1 MYKINYIDLNEK
13 VYRAL
18 KEMILKN
25 ELRSGEKL
33 NQEKLA
39 IQLGVSR
46 TPLQS
51 AFYRLEKELL
61 VEIKPRKGAFVKQLT
76 LQDFHELYDIRGR
89 LESLGAYEAA
99 KRATQLE
106 VNQLAKHLDIFQK
119 VVKNK
124 EYSTLMEADYHYHM
138 AIMKMSK
145 NDLLFRMIASYNLLI
160 ISNLEGLLKP
170 PSRSLEEHRELFDAI
185 KNKKAELAEK
195 LMTLHIF
202 DAKERIRERMAN
214 SSMNSEGEK

>member
-1 MYKINYIDLNEK
+1 MYKINFFNLNEK

-18 KEMILKN
+18 KEMILKS
-25 ELRSGEKL
+25 ELKSGEKL

-61 VEIKPRKGAFVKQLT
+61 VEIKPRKGAFVKKLT
-76 LQDFHELYDIRGR
+76 LQDFYELYDIRGR

-99 KRATQLE
+99 KRGTQSE
-106 VNQLAKHLDIFQK
+106 VNQLAKHLAIFQK

-160 ISNLEGLLKP
+160 ISNMEGLLKP
-170 PSRSLEEHRELFDAI
+170 AWKSMKEHQEMFDAI
-185 KNKKAELAEK
+185 RNRKAELAEK
-195 LMTLHIF
+195 LMSLHIF
-202 DAKERIRERMAN
+202 DAKERIRERITN
-214 SSMNSEGEK
+214 STMNN

>member
-1 MYKINYIDLNEK
+1 MYKIKYLDLNEK

-18 KEMILKN
+18 KEMILRN

-39 IQLGVSR
+39 EQLGVSR

-61 VEIKPRKGAFVKQLT
+61 VEIIPRKGAFVKKLA
-76 LQDFHELYDIRGR
+76 LKEFYELYDIRGR

-99 KRATQLE
+99 KRATQSE
-106 VNQLAKHLDIFQK
+106 VNQLARHLAIFQK
-119 VVKNK
+119 IVNNR
-124 EYSTLMEADYHYHM
+124 ETYNLMEADYQYHM

-145 NDLLFRMIASYNLLI
+145 NDLLYRMIASYNLLI
-160 ISNLEGLLKP
+160 ISNMEGLLKP
-170 PSRSLEEHRELFDAI
+170 AWKSMEEHREIFNAI
-185 KNKKAELAEK
+185 KNKKSELAEK
-195 LMTLHIF
+195 LMSLHIF
-202 DAKERIRERMAN
+202 DAKERIKERFA
-214 SSMNSEGEK
+214 E

>member
-76 LQDFHELYDIRGR
+76 LKDFYELYDIRGR

-99 KRATQLE
+99 KRGTQLE
-106 VNQLAKHLDIFQK
+106 VNQLAKHLAIFQK

-124 EYSTLMEADYHYHM
+124 EYSTLM
-138 AIMKMSK
+138 
-145 NDLLFRMIASYNLLI
+145 
-160 ISNLEGLLKP
+160 
-170 PSRSLEEHRELFDAI
+170 
-185 KNKKAELAEK
+185 
-195 LMTLHIF
+195 
-202 DAKERIRERMAN
+202 
-214 SSMNSEGEK
+214 